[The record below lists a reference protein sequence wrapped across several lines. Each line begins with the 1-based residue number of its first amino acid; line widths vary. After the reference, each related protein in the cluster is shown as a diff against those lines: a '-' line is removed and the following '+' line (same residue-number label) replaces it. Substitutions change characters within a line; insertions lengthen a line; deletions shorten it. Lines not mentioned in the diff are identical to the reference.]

1 MADGSVKSKPELVI
15 EHQEGMPIRCGNLQ
29 PPRLG
34 TYEPL
39 YQKGGLNAQKD
50 MKWPSV
56 GSESAKGGNVQAREN
71 RGNVERARSV
81 LRDTVK
87 SQAPTSQNG

>member
-39 YQKGGLNAQKD
+39 HHKGGLNAQKD
-50 MKWPSV
+50 VKWPSV
-56 GSESAKGGNVQAREN
+56 VSESAKGCNVCQGKQRESGTGTFGPIGI
-71 RGNVERARSV
+71 R
-81 LRDTVK
+81 
-87 SQAPTSQNG
+87 